1 MVVQE
6 CARVNWFLISKEV
19 SSCKAL
25 VCFGY
30 GFEFSLR
37 CVLFSQTFPLSHY
50 DLLEQSLPLY
60 NILRSHVNHKSSL
73 LSSPLPPPSLP
84 VPENAKLLAWVGDE
98 LLPREMAKV

>member
-37 CVLFSQTFPLSHY
+37 CVLFSQTFPFVALRFAGAKSTTLQHSKEPCEAQVIT
-50 DLLEQSLPLY
+50 LE
-60 NILRSHVNHKSSL
+60 
-73 LSSPLPPPSLP
+73 
-84 VPENAKLLAWVGDE
+84 
-98 LLPREMAKV
+98 